1 MIHKLE
7 VDSVFLEF
15 GERRILSDVYLKCE
29 TGKITGLLGRN
40 GNGKTCLMNIIYGNL
55 NPNSKSIRFDDLTV
69 PAAYKRPDL
78 LLYLPQFNFIPQTLS
93 LKRVFADFE
102 LDFSEFESRFPEFK
116 SRRSSSLKS
125 LSGGNRRLV
134 EVYIVLKAKSKFA
147 MLDEPFSH
155 LSPVM
160 IEAVMELMNEEKMNK
175 GLLITDHMF
184 RNIIEISDNLYVLT
198 GGKTHLT
205 KAIEELEFLGY
216 AKV

>member
-1 MIHKLE
+1 MHKLE

-116 SRRSSSLKS
+116 SRNSSSLKS

-198 GGKTHLT
+198 GGKTYLT